1 MYLFIVKNMNHFNNI
16 LKEKEN
22 YVDYCSIKIL
32 LYLLF
37 IWRGMLWYVNHNS
50 TWPLVVFNVNKILFE
65 FLSAPRAVLYNWL
78 YQIWLKSHAILT
90 LNIYTEFFG
99 IFLISVLAA
108 VTAGGEEH
116 WEVAWHGL
124 VFIFIIKW
132 SHSLDGEDH

>member
-1 MYLFIVKNMNHFNNI
+1 MV
-16 LKEKEN
+16 
-22 YVDYCSIKIL
+22 

-50 TWPLVVFNVNKILFE
+50 TWPLVVFNVNKILSE

-99 IFLISVLAA
+99 ILLIFVLLILS
-108 VTAGGEEH
+108 AGGEEVGQLTFGKTQTDGAVSDGGDNIGDEINSREASTFDDEFVPLTKH
-116 WEVAWHGL
+116 KHYNQYIV
-124 VFIFIIKW
+124 W
-132 SHSLDGEDH
+132 S

>member
-1 MYLFIVKNMNHFNNI
+1 MITNLLI
-16 LKEKEN
+16 
-22 YVDYCSIKIL
+22 VDYWSLKIL
-32 LYLLF
+32 VYLLF

-99 IFLISVLAA
+99 ILLIFS
-108 VTAGGEEH
+108 VTAGG
-116 WEVAWHGL
+116 L
-124 VFIFIIKW
+124 VCSGVYIYNQMVPFIGW
-132 SHSLDGEDH
+132 RGSLDRRGHISIITGQSVTQLPL